1 MYDLELVRIVVWRR
15 ERDSNPRYT
24 FAYGTLAMYWFKPLT
39 HPSEKYKVLAKTNT
53 LQMSWMHELSYLQWS
68 IYFYLIN
75 RNLASFS

>member
-1 MYDLELVRIVVWRR
+1 
-15 ERDSNPRYT
+15 
-24 FAYGTLAMYWFKPLT
+24 GTLAMYWFKPLT